1 MRTVLGLSLN
11 SNEVAW
17 VLVDAAAGT
26 VLDHDVLEFHADA
39 EIAGTAARGAHAIA
53 GPAGSRSIG
62 SVSRGAATLAEDGL
76 RLRTRLET
84 QGFSDVEAVPLA
96 CAMAVIVAPEA
107 MDMAPRSA
115 LAYGAALARG
125 QSERGN
131 HRPRGATI
139 PARSRLHR
147 RRIVSAVLGVAA
159 AAVLGVLCLSAGSA
173 PQVEPAATTADA
185 ACAVR
190 RRVGGG
196 ACAVQRRRRSGAQ
209 GGRHP
214 VLHRAAGRRAG
225 ADL

>member
-39 EIAGTAARGAHAIA
+39 EIAGTAARGAHVIA
-53 GPAGSRSIG
+53 RTCGFEVDRVRLTWSSD
-62 SVSRGAATLAEDGL
+62 ATEDGL

-84 QGFSDVEAVPLA
+84 QGFSDVEAVALA

-115 LAYGAALARG
+115 LAYGAALAPVSPGEAITVPVVQR
-125 QSERGN
+125 
-131 HRPRGATI
+131 I

-159 AAVLGVLCLSAGSA
+159 AAVLGVL
-173 PQVEPAATTADA
+173 
-185 ACAVR
+185 
-190 RRVGGG
+190 
-196 ACAVQRRRRSGAQ
+196 
-209 GGRHP
+209 
-214 VLHRAAGRRAG
+214 
-225 ADL
+225 